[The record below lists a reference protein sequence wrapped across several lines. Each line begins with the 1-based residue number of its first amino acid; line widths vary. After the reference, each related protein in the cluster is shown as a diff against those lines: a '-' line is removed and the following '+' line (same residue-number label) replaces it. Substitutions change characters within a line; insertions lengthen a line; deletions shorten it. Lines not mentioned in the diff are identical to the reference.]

1 MFQVYIFHITS
12 LEVSKITSKYEK
24 RRKYLSHRTT
34 LFILFY
40 TALTTFE
47 NLSGQE
53 MGCWSDVFIVNF
65 EQVDI
70 GWGETRK

>member
-1 MFQVYIFHITS
+1 MRNEENICHI
-12 LEVSKITSKYEK
+12 VQ
-24 RRKYLSHRTT
+24 HC
-34 LFILFY
+34 LFY

-65 EQVDI
+65 EHVDI
-70 GWGETRK
+70 GWGETTK